1 MFNEKKLFITGGT
14 GSIGN
19 SICHYF
25 NNNGC
30 SNIYASTTN
39 LEKVNS
45 NDSFIDYKQLNLSD
59 ASVII
64 HGHTHRPGSYEL
76 PSGRKR
82 IVLPDWRIFK
92 DKLSGGGL
100 LLKSS
105 GIYQLSL

>member
-1 MFNEKKLFITGGT
+1 MVLIPNWRKKIL
-14 GSIGN
+14 
-19 SICHYF
+19 
-25 NNNGC
+25 
-30 SNIYASTTN
+30 
-39 LEKVNS
+39 KKKNS
-45 NDSFIDYKQLNLSD
+45 NKLLIGSQKRKERNYAKSKKKQEIMDINVSEVEKQLNLSD

-64 HGHTHRPGSYEL
+64 HGHTHRPGSYDL

-105 GIYQLSL
+105 GLYQLSL